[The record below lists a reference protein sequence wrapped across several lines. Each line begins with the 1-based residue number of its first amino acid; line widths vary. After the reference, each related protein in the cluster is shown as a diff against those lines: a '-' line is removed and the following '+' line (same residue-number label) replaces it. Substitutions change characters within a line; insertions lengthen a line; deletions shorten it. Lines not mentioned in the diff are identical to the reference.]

1 SKPYKGTKLQ
11 DLEQFN
17 EKGVLLQYRHK
28 SYHHDRLR
36 NRPDGQTCPRATHTP
51 KDITGDKLCSCRL
64 RLCIH
69 SSKKA
74 GDQSYIYISC
84 KGDTLHKYHAKPT
97 AELPIKAHN
106 LTAEAQQI
114 VCAQQKAAV
123 TGTQSRK
130 TLLELKHDYV
140 SRSAT
145 RSVMITSPEY
155 IAAKAA
161 NGANLSAA
169 DFIQWLPTQAGNPE
183 VNLHYTVL
191 SYEMTPTNGDLVQ
204 GTISNPKGRRSKTN
218 PPPNTKTVMR
228 NLTYSNT
235 LRSPVPG
242 DKPVATSH
250 TPSISADTITQRED
264 LHAIVQPTNVANL
277 SVVKLVEG
285 NSMVS
290 RDSNRSLFILAQQH
304 KQQAKVLSH
313 FSQSRPNEKAT
324 PTKDKTRK
332 PTPLPIREAIEAK
345 AIKAVCSKFVRAKAM
360 PGGVGDTTKNVSK
373 AIRPQKTG
381 DTTKNATEVIRPPGL
396 ETPATTKPPPRGL
409 YSISNVSIEEKEK
422 NVFARSAEVEAG
434 LKTVAPMHQLITEA
448 EEHMK
453 TLQHT
458 ILLSGNR
465 VMLGAAWMDE
475 NNGSI
480 VH

>member
-1 SKPYKGTKLQ
+1 MGFDSKQWPPTKQGLKDLLHHLKLIGLKHGSEFTYDASKGWLTCYRSKPYKGTKLQ

-17 EKGVLLQYRHK
+17 VKGVLLQYRHK
-28 SYHHDRLR
+28 SYHHDCLR
-36 NRPDGQTCPRATHTP
+36 NRPDGQTCPRATHTS
-51 KDITGDKLCSCRL
+51 KGITGDKLCSCRL
-64 RLCIH
+64 RLRIH
-69 SSKKA
+69 SSKKE

-84 KGDTLHKYHAKPT
+84 KGDTLHKYHAKPA

-106 LTAEAQQI
+106 LTAEARQI

-123 TGTQSRK
+123 TGTQFWK
-130 TLLELKHDYV
+130 MLLELKHGYV

-161 NGANLSAA
+161 DGANSSAA
-169 DFIQWLPTQAGNPE
+169 DFIQWLQTQAGNPE

-191 SYEMTPTNGDLVQ
+191 SYEMTPTHGDLVQ

-235 LRSPVPG
+235 LQSPVPG
-242 DKPVATSH
+242 DKPVATSY

-277 SVVKLVEG
+277 NVDKLVEG

-290 RDSNRSLFILAQQH
+290 RDRNRSLFILAQQH

-313 FSQSRPNEKAT
+313 FSQSRPNKKAT

-332 PTPLPIREAIEAK
+332 PTPLPI
-345 AIKAVCSKFVRAKAM
+345 VSPPPM
-360 PGGVGDTTKNVSK
+360 GPGGLAAMRQAVH
-373 AIRPQKTG
+373 A
-381 DTTKNATEVIRPPGL
+381 A
-396 ETPATTKPPPRGL
+396 A
-409 YSISNVSIEEKEK
+409 
-422 NVFARSAEVEAG
+422 
-434 LKTVAPMHQLITEA
+434 APMTVLRPH
-448 EEHMK
+448 
-453 TLQHT
+453 
-458 ILLSGNR
+458 
-465 VMLGAAWMDE
+465 
-475 NNGSI
+475 
-480 VH
+480 